1 MKKGEV
7 YLINKGSSYMEYRKI
22 INLTTVGAL
31 FESLTTTDRGYFVYG
46 YGSSSTRLIEKFI
59 KKAAKKEWYKLV
71 RRYNESRRSLY
82 L

>member
-31 FESLTTTDRGYFVYG
+31 FESLTTTDRGDFVYG
-46 YGSSSTRLIEKFI
+46 YGSCTRLIEKFI

-71 RRYNESRRSLY
+71 RIYNESRRSLY

>member
-22 INLTTVGAL
+22 INLTNVGAL
-31 FESLTTTDRGYFVYG
+31 FESLTTTDRGDFVYG

-59 KKAAKKEWYKLV
+59 KKATKKVWYKLI
-71 RRYNESRRSLY
+71 RRYNESRRSIFS
-82 L
+82 